1 MLEPGSPA
9 PQLVLEDT
17 TGQTVRLADYRGKH
31 AVLLYFM
38 RATSCPVCRRH
49 VQDLAEN
56 ADALA
61 ARNVRVLVAVPDDRA
76 TAAAWR
82 AKHRIPFPVL
92 TGRDGTPHELVG
104 LSRTVFGALQRSGS
118 VLVDSHGVVRHAH
131 GAALPTAGYDKEGIT
146 AAIEQLAAT
155 PLP

>member
-17 TGQTVRLADYRGKH
+17 TGQTVRLADYRGRH

-38 RATSCPVCRRH
+38 RSTSCPVCRRH
-49 VQDLAEN
+49 VRDLAGN

-61 ARNVRVLVAVPDDRA
+61 ARNVRVLIAVPEDRA

-82 AKHRIPFPVL
+82 EKHRIPFPVL
-92 TGRDGTPHELVG
+92 TGRDGTPHDLVG
-104 LSRTVFGALQRSGS
+104 LSRAVFGALQRSGS

-131 GAALPTAGYDKEGIT
+131 GATLPTASYDEEGIT
-146 AAIEQLAAT
+146 AAIERLAVGG
-155 PLP
+155 PQ